1 MRRALLVL
9 VFGLLAGATAIAQD
23 GGSQEPYDL
32 QEPAVSSADVLKLPS
47 DTRCVHFTLAT
58 ARVLPPPGAVF
69 GDLRVNVA
77 GRQVTRLTGVPRAAS
92 VTVRI
97 GRGRTDVTVSGTTL
111 GGQTVGAQ
119 RTYRRCSRTPRR
131 RPAPAPA
138 RPAPPPGHQEI
149 GGGEDG

>member
-1 MRRALLVL
+1 MRRALLLL
-9 VFGLLAGATAIAQD
+9 VAFGLLAGATAVAQD
-23 GGSQEPYDL
+23 GGPQGAYEL

-69 GDLRVNVA
+69 GDLRVNVE

-97 GRGRTDVTVSGTTL
+97 NRGRTHVAVSGTTL
-111 GGQTVGAQ
+111 GGQTVSAQ
-119 RTYRRCSRTPRR
+119 RSYRRCSNTPRR
-131 RPAPAPA
+131 RPAP
-138 RPAPPPGHQEI
+138 PPHQEI